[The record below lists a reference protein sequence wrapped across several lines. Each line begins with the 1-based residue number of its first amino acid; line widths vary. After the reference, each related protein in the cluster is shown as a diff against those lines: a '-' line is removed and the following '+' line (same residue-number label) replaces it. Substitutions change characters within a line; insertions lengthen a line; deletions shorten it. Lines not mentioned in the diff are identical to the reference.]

1 MLLNALSMRSS
12 YIQQEVYDE
21 VTENLCVRLPNCL
34 NYLVHLHNEGVRK
47 RRAMAED
54 YEQACIFANATRQY
68 VRRRLE
74 RKLSGDALSDS
85 DGAAAGQH

>member
-1 MLLNALSMRSS
+1 
-12 YIQQEVYDE
+12 
-21 VTENLCVRLPNCL
+21 
-34 NYLVHLHNEGVRK
+34 
-47 RRAMAED
+47 MAED